1 MDIVY
6 WCWSHVLPSSIP
18 MVGSWRVILDILP
31 LPQTLSKLRN
41 KKMTIQQKARLFHS
55 GTPPPPP
62 FPIVE
67 PPSPAT
73 YCQSLYFYFWAKM
86 PLPEKLGN
94 HLQIATYSNKS
105 SLFLKI
111 FATFDQN

>member
-6 WCWSHVLPSSIP
+6 WCWSHVLPSSKP

-55 GTPPPPP
+55 GTPPPPTLP
-62 FPIVE
+62 H
-67 PPSPAT
+67 SRT
-73 YCQSLYFYFWAKM
+73 
-86 PLPEKLGN
+86 PLSR
-94 HLQIATYSNKS
+94 HLLSVIIF
-105 SLFLKI
+105 LFLGKNAPPRKI
-111 FATFDQN
+111 GKSFANCNIL